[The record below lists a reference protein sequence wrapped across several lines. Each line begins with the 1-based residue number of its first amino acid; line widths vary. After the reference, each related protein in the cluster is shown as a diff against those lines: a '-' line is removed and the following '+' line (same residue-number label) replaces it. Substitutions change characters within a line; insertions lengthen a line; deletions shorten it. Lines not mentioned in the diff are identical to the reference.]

1 MRVAEELRAHE
12 AAGSL
17 AEELPYWGWLDDGH
31 TCLTRSGELIAAGRL
46 GPAAVDGRTPE
57 QIDRVLGLWQ
67 RLLSGLPPS
76 ARLYFYVLRR
86 PAPTAVA
93 AKTIGS
99 DVAAISGRK
108 RRAFLAGRVQ
118 RLEAYVVWSFGSGL
132 RPVAKS
138 ARRGSNSPLA
148 RLWKRRGKGAPTY
161 LASEIEAGAGRFRAM
176 VEAGRSLVAE
186 HTPVEMLGAHEASGV
201 LSELINRPGTVWDG
215 ATGSGMNWRL
225 ALSELEAERSHLRLD
240 GEPVILYSLLSPP
253 GQAHANL
260 LKDLYCLDATITV
273 SLEWRPWTVEA
284 ARRRIR
290 GAQRHY
296 FSRRYSMMAHVQET
310 EGTAAAMV
318 DSAAAVE
325 SDRLGAA
332 LVELEADGVAYG
344 EASLTVALHGELEEI
359 ERLDGDVRRLFAAH
373 DAKAVREGYG
383 QLPVWFSRLPAQP
396 RKRQVRTVFVSAGL
410 AACLAPVFGPP
421 KGSARCKHL
430 DRESLAVFE
439 TPWRTAYHYDL
450 FRGDV
455 GHTLILGA
463 TGSGK
468 SFALNFLLVE
478 ALKYGPRVLILDLG
492 GSYRWLTR
500 FLGGSYLE
508 LTPGDAEAG
517 LRLQPFALPATTR
530 TFQFLTGWVLRLLKL
545 GGYEPTGADTSEI
558 RARIEDLYALGP
570 ERRTL
575 GVLTGSLPSGMWP
588 AWSRWTGDGV
598 WGRFFDNA
606 PVGGAD
612 LEFRDWQVIDLA
624 GAAEHADLCEAALSY
639 LLERMRLEIEDPAEA
654 ARLKLMVVDEAW
666 RYLAD
671 PAVLAYLAEAAKTWR
686 KKNAALVLATQ
697 SAVDMTGTSG
707 ASALLESIPT
717 KLFLANPELPD
728 EAGDLFRL
736 NKSEVAQVRELT
748 PKRELYL
755 RRPDEAAVLRLEVDP
770 ESYWLYTSS
779 PMDAEKRA
787 EAVAQH
793 GLTRGLAVLAG
804 RATPH
809 QPKEDMTP

>member
-1 MRVAEELRAHE
+1 MRVAEELRAYE

-17 AEELPYWGWLDDGH
+17 AEELPYWGWLDDGR
-31 TCLTRSGELIAAGRL
+31 TCLTRSGELIAAGRIT
-46 GPAAVDGRTPE
+46 PAVTDGRTPE
-57 QIDRVLGLWQ
+57 QVDRVLGLWQ
-67 RLLSGLPPS
+67 RLLSGLVS
-76 ARLYFYVLRR
+76 DTRLQFHLLRR
-86 PAPTAVA
+86 PARVEGPETG
-93 AKTIGS
+93 GS
-99 DVAAISGRK
+99 DVASLAGRK

-118 RLEAYVVWSFGSGL
+118 RLEAYVVWSHDPGL
-132 RPVAKS
+132 RPVAKRTRPGPPAPLS
-138 ARRGSNSPLA
+138 RLRKRG
-148 RLWKRRGKGAPTY
+148 GKGAPTY
-161 LASEIEAGAGRFRAM
+161 LASELEAAAGRFRAII
-176 VEAGRSLVAE
+176 EAGRSLVGE
-186 HTPVEMLGAHEASGV
+186 HTPVEMLGAVEGCRL
-201 LSELINRPGTVWDG
+201 LSELINRPGMPWDG
-215 ATGSGMNWRL
+215 ATGSGVNWRL

-260 LKDLYCLDATITV
+260 LRDLYRLEATLTV
-273 SLEWRPWTVEA
+273 SLEWRPWGVEA

-296 FSRRYSMMAHVQET
+296 FARRYSMMAHARET

-318 DSAAAVE
+318 DSAAAAE

-344 EASLTVALHGELEEI
+344 EASLTVALHGELDAI

-373 DAKAVREGYG
+373 DAKAIREGYG

-396 RKRQVRTVFVSAGL
+396 RKRQVRKVFVSAGL

-421 KGSARCKHL
+421 AGSARSRHL
-430 DRESLAVFE
+430 GRESLAAFE

-450 FRGDV
+450 FAGDV
-455 GHTLILGA
+455 GHTLVLGA

-478 ALKYGPRVLILDLG
+478 ALRYDPRVLILDLG

-500 FLGGSYLE
+500 FLGGRYLE
-508 LTPGDAEAG
+508 LSSGEAEPS
-517 LRLQPFALPATTR
+517 LRLQPFALPPTTR

-545 GGYEPTGADTSEI
+545 GGYEAGGADTSEV
-558 RARIEDLYALGP
+558 RARVEDLYSLGAG
-570 ERRTL
+570 RRTL
-575 GVLTGSLPSGMWP
+575 SVLAGSLPSAMWP
-588 AWSRWTGDGV
+588 ALSRWTGGGA
-598 WGRFFDNA
+598 WGAYFDNPA
-606 PVGGAD
+606 EGQAD

-639 LLERMRLEIEDPAEA
+639 LLERLRLEIEDPAEIT
-654 ARLKLMVVDEAW
+654 RLKLMVVDEAW
-666 RYLAD
+666 RYMRD
-671 PAVLAYLAEAAKTWR
+671 PVVLAYLAEAAKTWR

-697 SAVDMTGTSG
+697 SAVDVTATSG
-707 ASALLESIPT
+707 AAALLESIPT

-728 EAGDLFRL
+728 EVGDLFRL
-736 NKSEVAQVRELT
+736 NEAEVARVRGLT

-755 RRPDEAAVLRLEVDP
+755 RRPAEAAVLRLEVDP

-779 PMDAEKRA
+779 ATDAETRA
-787 EAVAQH
+787 RAVEQH
-793 GLTRGLAVLAG
+793 GLTRALEVLAG
-804 RATPH
+804 AENSTP
-809 QPKEDMTP
+809 QRKRT